1 MTNGARR
8 WRACEELGLTIRT
21 VQRWKKG
28 DSEEV
33 KADGRK
39 GAQRA
44 APANKL
50 SETERAEILQIVNS
64 EAYSDKPPSQIVPDL
79 ADKGIYMASESTIY
93 RILRE
98 ASQLRHR
105 GRSAVPQKRDVSGH
119 YATGPN
125 QVWSWDITWLPGPVK
140 GLFLYLYLIL
150 DVFSRKVVGWEI
162 YDRESMEYS
171 SEVVLRAT
179 LSERLQG
186 KPLVLHSDNGSP
198 MKGSSLLT
206 TLSKLGIEPSF
217 SRPGVSN
224 DNPYSESLFRTLK
237 YRPVYPYK
245 GFADIEA
252 ARKWVYEFVIWY
264 NKEHRHSGLN
274 FITPDERHEG
284 AGLEVMKRR
293 RVVYEAARAKHPER
307 WTKGIR
313 NFKLPDVVWLNPPSK
328 ADVKKQKKL

>member
-33 KADGRK
+33 KVDARK

-64 EAYSDKPPSQIVPDL
+64 EAYSDKPPSQIVPAL
-79 ADKGIYMASESTIY
+79 ADKGVYMASESTIY

-105 GRSAVPQKRDVSGH
+105 GRSAVPQKHDVSGH

>member
-1 MTNGARR
+1 M
-8 WRACEELGLTIRT
+8 
-21 VQRWKKG
+21 
-28 DSEEV
+28 
-33 KADGRK
+33 
-39 GAQRA
+39 
-44 APANKL
+44 
-50 SETERAEILQIVNS
+50 QIVNS
-64 EAYSDKPPSQIVPDL
+64 EAYSDKPPSQIVPAL
-79 ADKGIYMASESTIY
+79 ADKGVYMASESTIY

-105 GRSAVPQKRDVSGH
+105 GRSAVPQKHDVSGH

>member
-1 MTNGARR
+1 M
-8 WRACEELGLTIRT
+8 
-21 VQRWKKG
+21 QRWKKG

-33 KADGRK
+33 KVDARK

-64 EAYSDKPPSQIVPDL
+64 EAYSDKPPSQIVPAL
-79 ADKGIYMASESTIY
+79 ADKGVYMASESTIY

-198 MKGSSLLT
+198 MKGSGLLT
-206 TLSKLGIEPSF
+206 TLSKLGIEPSYISRRPASF
-217 SRPGVSN
+217 LELCRSLSSFISRPGVSN

-237 YRPVYPYK
+237 YFV
-245 GFADIEA
+245 
-252 ARKWVYEFVIWY
+252 EFHI
-264 NKEHRHSGLN
+264 KEL
-274 FITPDERHEG
+274 
-284 AGLEVMKRR
+284 
-293 RVVYEAARAKHPER
+293 
-307 WTKGIR
+307 R
-313 NFKLPDVVWLNPPSK
+313 NI
-328 ADVKKQKKL
+328 